1 MALQNCNNEL
11 GNFAT
16 SSIHLHQ
23 NEQIQNT
30 ASQKIVV
37 TTPEVINNLN
47 YLKIVFTKGN
57 NKGIFCDLITFDDIY
72 IYFCCIKI

>member
-1 MALQNCNNEL
+1 MAFQNCNDEL

-23 NEQIQNT
+23 NDEIQNT
-30 ASQKIVV
+30 ASQNIVV

-47 YLKIVFTKGN
+47 YLKVIFSKGKNKVN
-57 NKGIFCDLITFDDIY
+57 NPSQNLL
-72 IYFCCIKI
+72 

>member
-1 MALQNCNNEL
+1 MAVQNCNNEL

-23 NEQIQNT
+23 NEQVQNAAT
-30 ASQKIVV
+30 QKIVV

-47 YLKIVFTKGN
+47 YLKIIFSKGK
-57 NKGIFCDLITFDDIY
+57 NKEIIFA
-72 IYFCCIKI
+72 